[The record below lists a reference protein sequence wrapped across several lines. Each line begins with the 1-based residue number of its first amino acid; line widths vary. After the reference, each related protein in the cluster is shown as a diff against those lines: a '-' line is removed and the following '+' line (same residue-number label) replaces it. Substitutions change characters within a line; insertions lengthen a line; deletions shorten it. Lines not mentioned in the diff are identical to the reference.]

1 MKYNHYI
8 EAGEAEPQK
17 FRNFTYFKPFMV
29 NKCKHLY
36 TMKYNIILY
45 TGENGVV
52 GSAPQGRHG
61 TTKTFIYLEVQYN
74 IEDTKH
80 W

>member
-1 MKYNHYI
+1 
-8 EAGEAEPQK
+8 
-17 FRNFTYFKPFMV
+17 
-29 NKCKHLY
+29 
-36 TMKYNIILY
+36 MKYNIILY

-74 IEDTKH
+74 IEDKKTDGMETTCKGH
-80 W
+80 